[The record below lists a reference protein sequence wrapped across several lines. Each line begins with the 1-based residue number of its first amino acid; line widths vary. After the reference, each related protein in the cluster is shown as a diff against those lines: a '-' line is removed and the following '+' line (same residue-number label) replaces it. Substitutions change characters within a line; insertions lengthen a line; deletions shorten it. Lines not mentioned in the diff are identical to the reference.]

1 MELSA
6 EGSIGRSRG
15 ESHVME
21 TYEGSAL
28 NPQEPSSSDS
38 RPLIKYS
45 QMGVIQFY
53 SVSAATVDTSLPF
66 IDMFAKTSTNT
77 SFVRCS
83 KIARFFISIS
93 SAIHSLVNNASY
105 SASNLRAYVYSFP
118 LGLISIRP
126 APEPS
131 KLPVNV

>member
-1 MELSA
+1 MEQ
-6 EGSIGRSRG
+6 
-15 ESHVME
+15 
-21 TYEGSAL
+21 GSAL
-28 NPQEPSSSDS
+28 NPQEPSCISQIMLLAYEGLMQRSHGVRKDFLYRLPLIRLYCGALILTFLASFRSSDS

-83 KIARFFISIS
+83 KVMEA
-93 SAIHSLVNNASY
+93 
-105 SASNLRAYVYSFP
+105 NL
-118 LGLISIRP
+118 L
-126 APEPS
+126 
-131 KLPVNV
+131 